1 MATLT
6 GGQIRTPRGVMSW
19 RPVAPVARAFAHYTA
34 NAKDGYVCA
43 GVIGNQA
50 HLARRPPED
59 HTPYSEGD
67 TTIGGKRYVPKVG
80 WVYAIDGHV
89 PDQVKFERWF
99 LGRLRAGF
107 YKSVKYFNINGR
119 HWNRR
124 NNFATAWRSSDHH
137 LHVSVMPGSE
147 YSTDDYLG
155 DYDVFHRTGKN
166 VAGKVPAVAPA
177 KPGVL
182 DTAVRK
188 LPPVGRG
195 HKTVLV
201 GLIQAA
207 LVARELLPAKPE
219 SIDRDFGPKTESA
232 VKAQQKASGI
242 PQTGRVDA
250 ATWDKLFPEQN
261 PTVSRGD
268 KGYYALLMQALLFAR
283 GYSPGQL
290 DSDFGDG
297 SVAALKRFQAAKK
310 VKNSV
315 VKGRGDGIGGAAT
328 WLALVTI

>member
-6 GGQIRTPRGVMSW
+6 GGRIRTPRGVLSW
-19 RPVAPVARAFAHYTA
+19 QPVAPVARAYARYTEH
-34 NAKDGYVCA
+34 AKDGYVCA
-43 GVIGNQA
+43 GVMGNQA

-67 TTIGGKRYVPKVG
+67 TTINGKHYVPKPG

-89 PDQVKFERWF
+89 PDQVKFEKWF

-124 NNFATAWRSSDHH
+124 NGFKTAWRSSDHH

-155 DYDVFHRTGKN
+155 DYEVFRTTGKN
-166 VAGKVPAVAPA
+166 VAGKVPVAAPA

-182 DTAVRK
+182 DVTVRK
-188 LPPVGRG
+188 LPPVRRG
-195 HKTVLV
+195 HATVLV
-201 GLIQAA
+201 GLVQAA
-207 LVARELLPAKPE
+207 LVAREYLPAKPE
-219 SIDRDFGPKTESA
+219 SVDKDFGPKTESA
-232 VKAQQKASGI
+232 VKVQQKAAGL
-242 PQTGRVDA
+242 PQTGVVDG
-250 ATWDKLFPEQN
+250 ATWGALFPNSN
-261 PTVSRGD
+261 PVVSRGD
-268 KGYYALLMQALLFAR
+268 DGYYALLMQALLYVR
-283 GYSPGQL
+283 GFNPGPL
-290 DSDFGDG
+290 DGAFGDG
-297 SVAALKRFQAAKK
+297 SVAALKRFQVARK

-328 WLALVTI
+328 WIALVTI